1 VEGWRV
7 SGVSDAVNI
16 LARSRKGAKACCQFG
31 ILCGF
36 AALRETQT
44 CGGAYLGA
52 FFKKSFFPK
61 MSQTASL
68 TQANDKVSILPSAE
82 GLLERFRSVTVIGS
96 GTMGNGIA
104 HVFAQRGFPVTMM
117 DIKQDALDRALATI
131 GKNMDR
137 QIAKG
142 GLTEDDKAGALGR
155 IRTATVL
162 ADAAKNADLVVEAA
176 TENIDLKIKL
186 FQELDSVCKEGAILA
201 TNTSSISITRIGS
214 FTKRPGKVIGM
225 HFFNPVPVMKLV
237 EVINGYATEGEV
249 TEVIYALAQY
259 LGKVP
264 SVVADYP
271 GFISN
276 RILMP
281 MINEAVTALQEGV
294 AGVEEI
300 DTIMK
305 LGMAHP
311 MGPLQLADFI
321 GLDTCY
327 NIMNVL
333 HMGFGAQ
340 KYAPATL
347 LANMVQA
354 GFLGVKSGEGF
365 YKYTPGSKEAVVSPR
380 FTGRKN
386 M

>member
-1 VEGWRV
+1 MLPW
-7 SGVSDAVNI
+7 
-16 LARSRKGAKACCQFG
+16 ARLKIFLSMIQEKESPVKLEHA
-31 ILCGF
+31 
-36 AALRETQT
+36 
-44 CGGAYLGA
+44 
-52 FFKKSFFPK
+52 
-61 MSQTASL
+61 
-68 TQANDKVSILPSAE
+68 
-82 GLLERFRSVTVIGS
+82 GLDENTRNMLQKLKIVTVIGS
-96 GTMGNGIA
+96 GTMGNGIC
-104 HVFAQRGFPVTMM
+104 HVFAQSGFKVHMM
-117 DIKQDALDRALATI
+117 DINQAAMDKALATI

-137 QIAKG
+137 QVAKNT
-142 GLTEDDKAGALGR
+142 LTEETKAAALGR
-155 IRTATVL
+155 IGTYTDMAEAVKD
-162 ADAAKNADLVVEAA
+162 ADIVIEAA
-176 TENIDLKIKL
+176 TENIDLKIKI
-186 FQELDSVCKEGAILA
+186 FQQLDALCPEHTILA

-225 HFFNPVPVMKLV
+225 HFMNPVPVMKLV
-237 EVINGYATEGEV
+237 EIINGYATDATV
-249 TEVIYALAQY
+249 TQLVYDLSKY

-264 SVVADYP
+264 CVVNDYP

-281 MINEAVTALQEGV
+281 LINEAILSLQEGV

-327 NIMNVL
+327 SIMNVL
-333 HMGFGAQ
+333 HMGFGNQ

-354 GFLGVKSGEGF
+354 GFMGVKSGEGF
-365 YKYTPGSKEAVVSPR
+365 YKYTPGSKELVISER
-380 FTGRKN
+380 FQSKQWK